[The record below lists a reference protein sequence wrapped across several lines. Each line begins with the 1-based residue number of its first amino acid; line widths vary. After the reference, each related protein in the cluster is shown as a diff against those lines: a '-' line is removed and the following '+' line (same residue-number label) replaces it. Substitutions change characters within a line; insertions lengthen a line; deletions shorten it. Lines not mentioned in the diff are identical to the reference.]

1 MDLGLPAKPKPG
13 QEVPTPEIDLT
24 NSITFVIAKDN
35 KLFYHQKDAAGLN
48 VETLVETTYDREGV
62 EKVIAQAKSR
72 AKKPD
77 FFTVIIK
84 PMEDASFR
92 NFVDILDEMEITGSK
107 RFAIG
112 EIKPFEKAVYEQKV
126 K

>member
-1 MDLGLPAKPKPG
+1 M
-13 QEVPTPEIDLT
+13 
-24 NSITFVIAKDN
+24 
-35 KLFYHQKDAAGLN
+35 YAAGLY
-48 VETLVETTYDREGV
+48 VQTLVETTYDREGV
-62 EKVIAQAKSR
+62 EKVIAQTKKR

-77 FFTVIIK
+77 FFTIIIK
-84 PMEDASFR
+84 PMGDASFR

>member
-1 MDLGLPAKPKPG
+1 MRHKAKLSYFDYNLP
-13 QEVPTPEIDLT
+13 EEL
-24 NSITFVIAKDN
+24 
-35 KLFYHQKDAAGLN
+35 
-48 VETLVETTYDREGV
+48 
-62 EKVIAQAKSR
+62 IAQYPTDFRDQSR
-72 AKKPD
+72 MMVLHRTDGTIEHK
-77 FFTVIIK
+77 
-84 PMEDASFR
+84 